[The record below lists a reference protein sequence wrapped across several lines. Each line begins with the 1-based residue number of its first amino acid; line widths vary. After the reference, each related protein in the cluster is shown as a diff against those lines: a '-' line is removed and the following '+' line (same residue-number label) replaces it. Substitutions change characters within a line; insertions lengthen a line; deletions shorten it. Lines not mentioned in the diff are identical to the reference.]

1 MQGFS
6 TEDTIVAIATP
17 PGRGGIGVVRV
28 AGPRAV
34 EIARSLIGR
43 EEPLCPRH
51 ATFAR
56 ILGPG
61 SDGNGDASASPRA
74 DRAID
79 HVVVTWYV
87 APHSYT
93 GDDVVEISGH
103 GSPLLLKQVVEL
115 AIAGGARLAEPGE
128 FTLRAYLNGRIDL
141 AQAEAVAD
149 LVNAVTPLQAR
160 SAMDQLEGTLTGV
173 IRRIDAA
180 LFDLAARLEASLDF
194 PEEGFHF
201 ITREE
206 TVVGLSAVRADLDRL
221 AEEGRAGRVV
231 REGRMIVIGGPPN
244 AGKSSLFNALL
255 GADRAI
261 VTDVPGTTRDVLSE
275 RVDIGG
281 VPVTLVDTAGLREA
295 SDAIEAEGVRRARAA
310 HHVAAMTILVLDRSA
325 PLPENLS
332 ELVSH
337 GGAEPIVVVN
347 KIDLPAAWD
356 VASICQGPGP
366 KAQGP
371 RQKSKNTDR
380 NEANSVEIVE
390 ISALTGH
397 GLDDLRRHL
406 TNALTA
412 REELRDPPAISNVRH
427 LTLVDDARAALE
439 RGEQALLA
447 GATEELVLAE
457 LTAARRALE
466 EITGRRTADDVLE
479 HIFSSFCV
487 GK

>member
-34 EIARSLIGR
+34 EIARSLTGR

-56 ILGPG
+56 IVGPASNG
-61 SDGNGDASASPRA
+61 GGDAPASPRA

-79 HVVVTWYV
+79 QVVITWFV

-194 PEEGFHF
+194 PDEGFHF

-206 TVVGLSAVRADLDRL
+206 TVAALAAVRADLDRL
-221 AEEGRAGRVV
+221 AEEGRAGRLV
-231 REGRMIVIGGPPN
+231 REGRVIVIGGPPN

-310 HHVAAMTILVLDRSA
+310 HHVAAMAILVLDRSA

-332 ELVSH
+332 ELFSH

-356 VASICQGPGP
+356 V
-366 KAQGP
+366 
-371 RQKSKNTDR
+371 
-380 NEANSVEIVE
+380 EILCKGRGQRAEGVVRV
-390 ISALTGH
+390 SALTGS
-397 GLDDLRRHL
+397 GLEDLRRRL
-406 TNALTA
+406 TSALTD
-412 REELRDPPAISNVRH
+412 REDLRDPPAISNVRH
-427 LTLVDDARAALE
+427 LALVDDAREALA
-439 RGEQALLA
+439 RGEETLAA

-457 LTAARRALE
+457 LAAARRALE